1 MNKTI
6 LCLAIAMI
14 GGAASAL
21 AIPTSLGVDFRSAAW
36 QAAAGKS
43 SFVSGNVTDNAVLPF
58 GSTLTASSTLGI
70 GINAPTPL
78 SGTLDI
84 LNVTFN
90 LGSGTGL
97 TGAWVTNLFSG
108 TLETGSLVL
117 QTTQGTQTFLFSGIQ
132 SSSQNSLGD
141 VYVNFGSAYNVL
153 SANFLALNPLSA
165 LGTKNYS
172 VAGFSSSVPDGGTT
186 LSLLGIGLISLTVLR
201 RKLFAF

>member
-6 LCLAIAMI
+6 LCLAIAMM

-36 QAAAGKS
+36 QAAAGQTT
-43 SFVSGNVTDNAVLPF
+43 FTSGNVKDSAALPL
-58 GSTLTASSTLGI
+58 GATLTASSTAGI

-78 SGTLDI
+78 SGTVDI
-84 LNVTFN
+84 LNVAFS
-90 LGSGTGL
+90 LASGTGL

-108 TLETGSLVL
+108 TLESGTLVL
-117 QTTQGTQTFLFSGIQ
+117 NTTKGTETYLFSGLQ

-141 VYVNFGSAYNVL
+141 VYVNFGGAYNVL
-153 SANFLALNPLSA
+153 SASFLVANPLSV